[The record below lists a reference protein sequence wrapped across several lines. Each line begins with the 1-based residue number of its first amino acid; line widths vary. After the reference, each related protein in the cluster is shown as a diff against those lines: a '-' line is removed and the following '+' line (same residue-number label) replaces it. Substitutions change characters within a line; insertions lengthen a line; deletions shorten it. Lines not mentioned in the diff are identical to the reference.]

1 MNKAKEIE
9 KRAINL
15 LKAINRL
22 DEVGLK
28 KTDKIVDRLSQILS
42 DQTLRLSYEFGYSSR
57 EVNNVLLKAG
67 NWLTV
72 PIS

>member
-28 KTDKIVDRLSQILS
+28 KTDNICDRLSMILS
-42 DQTLRLSYEFGYSSR
+42 DQTERLYYEFNYTSSQIN
-57 EVNNVLLKAG
+57 EVLLKAG
-67 NWLTV
+67 N
-72 PIS
+72 

>member
-42 DQTLRLSYEFGYSSR
+42 DQTERLYNEFFYTSR
-57 EVNNVLLKAG
+57 QINEVLLKAG
-67 NWLTV
+67 N
-72 PIS
+72 